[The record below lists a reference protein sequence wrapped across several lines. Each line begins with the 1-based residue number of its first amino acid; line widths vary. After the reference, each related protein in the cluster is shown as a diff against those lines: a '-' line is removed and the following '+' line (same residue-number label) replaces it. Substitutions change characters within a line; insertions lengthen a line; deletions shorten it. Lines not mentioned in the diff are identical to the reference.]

1 VGRTSK
7 LSQDAWAQ
15 IERRLAGGAGVRMLA
30 REFAID
36 PAAISR
42 RFPQQSQHLRELA
55 RKLAD
60 IQNDV
65 AALPVQ
71 QQHLVAQLAAELRQI
86 TGDLTGAARAG
97 AATARR
103 LTEQAHRQAIKI
115 DGSAPLTEKSVA
127 AVDSVSALTRCANEA
142 ASIGLKVLEVF
153 GETAREAEEAA
164 KGSHTKVRRVEIV
177 PMTASASYS

>member
-1 VGRTSK
+1 MGRTSK
-7 LSQDAWAQ
+7 LSPDSWKT
-15 IERRLAGGAGVRMLA
+15 IEQRLLGGAGVRQLA

-42 RFPQQSQHLRELA
+42 RFPQQSQHQRGLA
-55 RKLAD
+55 RRLAD
-60 IQNDV
+60 IQTDV

-103 LTEQAHRQAIKI
+103 LSEQAHRRAIRI
-115 DGSAPLTEKSVA
+115 DGRAPLTEKAVA
-127 AVDSVSALTRCANEA
+127 ALDDVSALTRCANEA
-142 ASIGLKVLEVF
+142 ASIGVKVLGVF
-153 GETAREAEEAA
+153 GETAREAEKAA
-164 KGSHTKVRRVEIV
+164 EGARTKVRRVEIV
-177 PMTASASYS
+177 PMQASATS